1 MQSSNI
7 HGALSVF
14 GSRSTPVHEKCT
26 SLSHPHGPL
35 LEAFFFETSG
45 EPSMLI
51 LCTMLVICQSLFVLG
66 FDCSTR
72 PGCNNNVIIP
82 PVV

>member
-7 HGALSVF
+7 HGALCVL

-45 EPSMLI
+45 KPSMHI
-51 LCTMLVICQSLFVLG
+51 LYTMLVTCRSLFVLG
-66 FDCSTR
+66 FDYKVQVQQIMLS
-72 PGCNNNVIIP
+72 
-82 PVV
+82 